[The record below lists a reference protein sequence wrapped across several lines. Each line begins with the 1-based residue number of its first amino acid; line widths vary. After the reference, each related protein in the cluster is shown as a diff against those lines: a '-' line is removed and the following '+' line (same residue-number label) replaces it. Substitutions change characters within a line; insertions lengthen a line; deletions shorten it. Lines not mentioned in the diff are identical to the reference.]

1 MPSPS
6 TTGRPVIA
14 PTTMGSVP
22 LMPPA
27 SAAISASALRPFSR
41 SIERRHFTME
51 SALGIFSTITVG
63 APMLAT
69 ETTKSSS
76 SRSIGSMIVMSA
88 PSSSFCLR
96 ISPPT

>member
-6 TTGRPVIA
+6 TTGSPVMA
-14 PTTMGSVP
+14 PITMGSVP

-27 SAAISASALRPFSR
+27 SAEMSAVAVRPFSR
-41 SIERRHFTME
+41 SIERRHSTMAC
-51 SALGIFSTITVG
+51 ALGIFSTITVG

-76 SRSIGSMIVMSA
+76 SSSIGSMMVMSA